1 MIHEGM
7 QALRIKA
14 NGQHVRN
21 LLTLRLKEADRQI
34 ARVEVA
40 LENAKVD
47 EDTIKKEVG
56 ERFSVAQARAARVMP
71 RGVLGD
77 HGHSVG
83 IGEMVGIRAEVEKYT
98 NAVEYLRFQRAQI
111 QWLFESFI
119 PETVYELDAGDL
131 MTLGL
136 STITSG
142 RGYVG
147 GCGGFD
153 PLDL

>member
-1 MIHEGM
+1 MRV

-47 EDTIKKEVG
+47 EENIKKEMGV
-56 ERFSVAQARAARVMP
+56 RFSVAQERAQRMMP
-71 RGVLGD
+71 RGLD
-77 HGHSVG
+77 HGQSVG
-83 IGEMVGIRAEVEKYT
+83 IGEMVGVRHEVEKYA
-98 NAVEYLRFQRAQI
+98 NALEYLRFQKSQI
-111 QWLFESFI
+111 QWLFESFT

-142 RGYVG
+142 RGFGG

-153 PLDL
+153 PLEL